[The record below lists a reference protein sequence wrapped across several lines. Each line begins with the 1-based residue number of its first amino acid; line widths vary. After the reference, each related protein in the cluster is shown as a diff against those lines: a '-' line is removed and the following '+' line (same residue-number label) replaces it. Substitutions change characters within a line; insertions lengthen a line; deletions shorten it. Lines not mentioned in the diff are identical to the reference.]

1 MQGDI
6 KLVLERLTEGIRY
19 NGKSFVIDYL
29 DNEDSD
35 IIDIC
40 FPFIHQTKFDN
51 LTYFFGYDFKE
62 NVPSSIRA
70 KFLKWVEGLDKDNVP
85 TEYEIQNLVE
95 PPISELNKLVNLSTF
110 SCTLY
115 PRSNRSNL
123 TKIIQ
128 SSVVN
133 ILPRMNI
140 ESFELVKN
148 IPSNIE
154 FEWKKFN
161 FEYDGEIGDHK
172 YQQIKDYVENTLLPK
187 IHNLEY
193 FSLAE
198 NVKYKYRKYITNY
211 LSFSSQQEED
221 AFKALNGGNVLVL
234 DDINTSGSTL
244 REILRC
250 VRTLAPKSRI
260 FIFTLIGKETV

>member
-1 MQGDI
+1 MFR
-6 KLVLERLTEGIRY
+6 KLTEGIRY
-19 NGKSFVIDYL
+19 DGKSFIVDYL
-29 DNEDSD
+29 DNKDSD

-51 LTYFFGYDFKE
+51 LTYFFGYKFKE

-70 KFLKWVEGLDKDNVP
+70 KFLNWIKGLDKENIP
-85 TEYEIQNLVE
+85 TEYEIQTLVE
-95 PPISELNKLVNLSTF
+95 PPISALNRLVNLSTF

-133 ILPRMNI
+133 IIPRMNI
-140 ESFELVKN
+140 DSFELVKN

-154 FEWKKFN
+154 FDWKKFN

-172 YQQIKDYVENTLLPK
+172 YQQIKEYIERSLLPK
-187 IHNLEY
+187 IRSLEY

-211 LSFSSQQEED
+211 LSFENQQEED
-221 AFKALNGGNVLVL
+221 AFKALNGGNVLIL

-250 VRTLAPKSRI
+250 VRTLAPESNI
-260 FIFTLIGKETV
+260 FIFTLIGKENI